1 MIDTSHIT
9 NMILI
14 ILVPSKAEAKTVA
27 IYGNYYFQNLND
39 YWESVKMTM
48 YRIKY
53 PHKICISADLLE
65 NSIDNT
71 HQEKVVVFEVKN
83 ELGSLGFYWV
93 NKVLYFG
100 NCNFYIRKCFHGY
113 KK

>member
-1 MIDTSHIT
+1 
-9 NMILI
+9 
-14 ILVPSKAEAKTVA
+14 
-27 IYGNYYFQNLND
+27 
-39 YWESVKMTM
+39 MTM

-83 ELGSLGFYWV
+83 ELDSLGFYWEK
-93 NKVLYFG
+93 N
-100 NCNFYIRKCFHGY
+100 
-113 KK
+113 

>member
-14 ILVPSKAEAKTVA
+14 ILVPSKAEAKTVV
-27 IYGNYYFQNLND
+27 IYGSYYFQNLND

-83 ELGSLGFYWV
+83 ELGSLGFYWEK
-93 NKVLYFG
+93 N
-100 NCNFYIRKCFHGY
+100 
-113 KK
+113 